1 MIPRSNLHTHTTFCD
16 GKNTP
21 EEMVQTAISLGMCSI
36 GFSGHA
42 ELPFDDCDSW
52 CMSGDRLFNY
62 RKEILSLKEKYVD
75 SIEIALGIEQ
85 DYFSPSRSESYDYV
99 IGSVHYVKPQGVPVA
114 VDVDPE
120 GFLNDIERYYGGD
133 TLSLAKDYF
142 SLVSEVISVTNCD
155 IVGHFDLLTKFNEQ
169 YGYLDEDNA
178 RYQSLAIE
186 ALDAVLASDPLI
198 EMNTG
203 AMARGRRSVPYPPR
217 FLCQRIAEKKGRMII
232 TSDAHMASK
241 LLYGFEE
248 AVEYARSCGLRS
260 LWVYKNGEFQEFSI
274 V

>member
-1 MIPRSNLHTHTTFCD
+1 MIPRSNLHTHSTFCD

-21 EEMVQTAISLGMCSI
+21 EEMVQMALSLGMCSI

-52 CMSGDRLFNY
+52 CMSGDRLSNY
-62 RKEILSLKEKYVD
+62 RKEVLALKEKYA
-75 SIEIALGIEQ
+75 SEIEIALGIEH
-85 DYFSPSRSESYDYV
+85 DYFSPVRTEPYDYV
-99 IGSVHYVKPQGVPVA
+99 IGSVHYVRPQGVPVA
-114 VDVDPE
+114 VDITPDD
-120 GFLNDIERYYGGD
+120 FLNDIKTYYGGD
-133 TLSLAKDYF
+133 ALALAKDYF
-142 SLVSEVISVTNCD
+142 ALVAEVVSVTTCD

-169 YGYLDEDNA
+169 YGYLDENGA
-178 RYQSLAIE
+178 RYQSMALE
-186 ALDAVLASDPLI
+186 ALDAVLETDALI

-217 FLCQRIAEKKGRMII
+217 FLCQRIAEKRGRMII

-241 LLYGFEE
+241 LLYGYE
-248 AVEYARSCGLRS
+248 AAIEYARSCGLRS
-260 LWVYKNGEFQEFSI
+260 LWVYQNGGFQEFSI

>member
-21 EEMVQTAISLGMCSI
+21 EEMVQAAISLGMCSI

-52 CMSGDRLFNY
+52 CMVGERLSNY

-85 DYFSPSRSESYDYV
+85 DYFSPVRTEPYDYV
-99 IGSVHYVKPQGVPVA
+99 IGSVHYVKPQGIPVA
-114 VDVDPE
+114 VDVNPDD
-120 GFLNDIERYYGGD
+120 FLNDINKYYGGNA
-133 TLSLAKDYF
+133 LSLAKDYF
-142 SLVSEVISVTNCD
+142 DLVAEVVSVTNCD

-169 YGYLDEDNA
+169 YGYLDENDSQ
-178 RYQSLAIE
+178 YQSLALE
-186 ALDAVLASDPLI
+186 ALDAVLESDPLI
-198 EMNTG
+198 EINTG
-203 AMARGRRSVPYPPR
+203 AMARGRRSIPYPPR
-217 FLCQRIAEKKGRMII
+217 FLCQRIAEKKGRMLFN
-232 TSDAHMASK
+232 SDAHTASK
-241 LLYGFEE
+241 LLYGFED
-248 AVEYARSCGLRS
+248 AIEYASSCGLRS
-260 LWVYKNGEFQEFSI
+260 LWVYQNGGFQEISI